1 MVTPDT
7 RMPSTFASCPLTD
20 HNFNKPYCVL
30 RGVHHSGVSRPRA
43 PAKSEGLVHVPIS
56 VPLIQMVRSD
66 GPSRLYSGASEQ
78 TSMLN
83 SRAGGTAPDGYRCG
97 KRYSTQ

>member
-20 HNFNKPYCVL
+20 HNFNRPYCVL

-43 PAKSEGLVHVPIS
+43 PPKSEGLVHVPIS
-56 VPLIQMVRSD
+56 VPFIQMVMSD
-66 GPSRLYSGASEQ
+66 GQSRLYSGASEQ
-78 TSMLN
+78 TSMLT
-83 SRAGGTAPDGYRCG
+83 STALGTAPDPSQFANP
-97 KRYSTQ
+97 YSTY